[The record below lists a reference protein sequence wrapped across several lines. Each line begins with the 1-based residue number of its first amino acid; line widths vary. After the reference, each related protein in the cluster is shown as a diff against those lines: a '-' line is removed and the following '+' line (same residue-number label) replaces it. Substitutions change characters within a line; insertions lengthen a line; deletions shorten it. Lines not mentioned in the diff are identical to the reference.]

1 VITYTYDALNRLA
14 GADCSDETF
23 FAYQYDAVGN
33 RKAMATTAGVVTHTY
48 NAAPHRSGTFPAK
61 LVV

>member
-23 FAYQYDAVGN
+23 FAYQ
-33 RKAMATTAGVVTHTY
+33 
-48 NAAPHRSGTFPAK
+48 
-61 LVV
+61 